1 MSKTPIRVGII
12 GVHPDKGWAT
22 IAHIPALAQL
32 PEFRLTA
39 ISHNRPEVAKAAA
52 EKYGVPHA
60 LGSADELIGHPEVD
74 LVVIS
79 VKVTH
84 HRELVEKAVAA
95 GKAVFSEWPLG
106 MNLADATAMR
116 DLARDKGVATS
127 IGLQTRAVPAFAYIK
142 DLIAEGYLGEVLSAT
157 MVGSGI
163 TFGESMSETFA
174 YTLDPSRGVGM
185 QNVVFAHS
193 IDGLTDMLASRF
205 ETVTGNLATRRK
217 TTRIEETGEILPM
230 TVPDQLVVSGTLE
243 NGTVVAAHF
252 RGGLSRGTNFRIE
265 INGTKGDLILTSPV
279 GYVGIGGFTLMG
291 ATGDETLHE
300 LEIPAR
306 YGADRFSE
314 GPSQS
319 VATAYLR
326 LAADIKDGTHTSPDF
341 DDAVALHRLIDAIE
355 TSGGKPRKL

>member
-1 MSKTPIRVGII
+1 MTQNYPRRHYR

-22 IAHIPALAQL
+22 IAHSPALAQL

-39 ISHNRPEVAKAAA
+39 ISHNRPDVAKAAA

-116 DLARDKGVATS
+116 DLDPRQGCRDQHRPADARRPGPLPIS
-127 IGLQTRAVPAFAYIK
+127 K
-142 DLIAEGYLGEVLSAT
+142 DLLSPKVISAKCSSAT

-163 TFGESMSETFA
+163 TFGESMPGETFA
-174 YTLDPSRGVGM
+174 YTLSIPRRASACRVSPS
-185 QNVVFAHS
+185 AHS
-193 IDGLTDMLASRF
+193 IERADRYARKPLRNGDRQSRHAAQDHPHR
-205 ETVTGNLATRRK
+205 GNRRDPADEPFP
-217 TTRIEETGEILPM
+217 IP
-230 TVPDQLVVSGTLE
+230 LVVSGTLE

-279 GYVGIGGFTLMG
+279 GYVGIGGFT
-291 ATGDETLHE
+291 
-300 LEIPAR
+300 R
-306 YGADRFSE
+306 
-314 GPSQS
+314 
-319 VATAYLR
+319 
-326 LAADIKDGTHTSPDF
+326 
-341 DDAVALHRLIDAIE
+341 
-355 TSGGKPRKL
+355 